1 MKDLKASANVAGG
14 CISRQEVMEQVVFT
28 QCVHQ
33 SVIDIEAEVGLVGD
47 LQLQKPNEEAK

>member
-1 MKDLKASANVAGG
+1 
-14 CISRQEVMEQVVFT
+14 MERVVFI

-47 LQLQKPNEEAK
+47 FQLQKANDMKPNDQ